1 MDKSLEQIESI
12 LDGTGRFKLF
22 DVDRL
27 EILKALSGNAF
38 KLWML
43 HWCYEQTGQESWLS
57 LSTMMRLTN
66 LSKNTVID
74 AHQRM
79 EETGWLIPTGETAAD
94 KWGKPTRGAHMIKVY
109 RVDDGSKSCGS
120 QSAPDNEVV
129 QNLYNPKIAPNVVI
143 ASVVVSEV
151 EVGNGTDTG
160 PSSKAGDESTRSF
173 LPPSEG
179 KAETEA
185 KTKATTKAKTL
196 PSTLAAATKQK
207 EKYGE
212 AFPAWFND
220 YKDPSN
226 PYKTKAEW
234 TEGRANWIYAH
245 TEEGRKAIARA
256 RDRGRPLPCDPPP
269 PPKFRCPYKN
279 LLGKPCD
286 LGSITDRGHID
297 GFMTERGLDKHI
309 KEWHA
314 DDELDEPDPPPIAG
328 GGQPQP

>member
-27 EILKALSGNAF
+27 EILKALSGNEF

-43 HWCYEQTGQESWLS
+43 HWCYEQTKQESWLS

-74 AHQRM
+74 AHQRT

-94 KWGKPTRGAHMIKVY
+94 KWDKPTRGAHMIKVY
-109 RVDDGSKSCGS
+109 RVDDGSKSGGATI
-120 QSAPDNEVV
+120 APDNEVV
-129 QNLYNPKIAPNVVI
+129 QTLYHPKNAPNVVI

-151 EVGNGTDTG
+151 EVGNGTETKA
-160 PSSKAGDESTRSF
+160 SSKAGDESTRSF
-173 LPPSEG
+173 PLPSEG

-185 KTKATTKAKTL
+185 KTNATTKAKTL
-196 PSTLAAATKQK
+196 PSTLAAAAKQK

-212 AFPAWFND
+212 AFPAWMND

-226 PYKTKAEW
+226 PHKTKAAW
-234 TEGRANWIYAH
+234 TQARSEWIYSH
-245 TEEGRKAIARA
+245 TPEGKEAIRRA
-256 RDRGRPLPCDPPP
+256 RDRVGRSRSTSAPPSS
-269 PPKFRCPYKN
+269 N
-279 LLGKPCD
+279 V
-286 LGSITDRGHID
+286 
-297 GFMTERGLDKHI
+297 
-309 KEWHA
+309 
-314 DDELDEPDPPPIAG
+314 PIST
-328 GGQPQP
+328 